1 MVTRNTP
8 GLARIQR
15 ASATLDDTAPP
26 SPKVALDVI
35 VLVLPLFLFQ
45 EVTVVGRLFLPEIIM
60 AGMLPFLLMT
70 RGRMLADAGPRTFFL
85 LAFAWLASQ
94 VLTDLIRNTPF
105 ADYSRGWSK
114 IFFTTTNF
122 AVMYMLLYGSR
133 RRIAFFCLSLT
144 MGGFLT
150 FFIHP
155 ADYAYADPWKFGV
168 GIYCTFLVVLLTLLP
183 FVQRVWI
190 LPSLLL
196 AGIALLSVVLG
207 SRSLGGITLM
217 AALYIFVQQVVG
229 RRQRAARPSL
239 IRTLMFLGVG
249 VFVAGGILT
258 IYSQAAEQ
266 GLLGAEARE
275 KYEFQAGTGGALAVL
290 LGGRSEIFVASQA
303 IADSPIIGHG
313 SWAKNPEY
321 AARLLLLDKFGY
333 EVNYSAAE
341 SELIPTHSHLFGAW
355 VESGTVGTFLW
366 FWALFLALR
375 VMSNM
380 YLLREPM
387 SPLIVFASIL
397 FAWDILFSPFG
408 AERRIFA
415 PFYIILLMFAW
426 DLLRSNVPGDRLV
439 GLRRRAP
446 ARPAMRGR
454 AQSPRAAPSRPATWR
469 TPPRP
474 RPAGPGPRRP

>member
-1 MVTRNTP
+1 MAQRPRTRSVTTRSRH
-8 GLARIQR
+8 GAERD
-15 ASATLDDTAPP
+15 ATQERGKLLLEAA
-26 SPKVALDVI
+26 ALI
-35 VLVLPLFLFQ
+35 LPLFLFQ
-45 EVTVVGRLFLPEIIM
+45 EVSLVGRLFLPELIL
-60 AGMLPFLLMT
+60 AAMLPFLLMT
-70 RGRMLADAGPRTFFL
+70 RGYMLAGPGPRMFFI

-105 ADYSRGWSK
+105 VDYSRGWSK
-114 IFFTTTNF
+114 IFFTMTNF
-122 AVMYMLLYGSR
+122 AAIYMLIYGSR
-133 RRIAFFCLSLT
+133 RRIAFFCFSLT

-150 FFIHP
+150 FLINP
-155 ADYAYADPWKFGV
+155 SDYAYSDPWKFGV
-168 GIYCTFLVVLLTLLP
+168 GVYCTFLVVLLTLVP

-190 LPSLLL
+190 LPSLML
-196 AGIALLSVVLG
+196 AAIALLSVVLG

-229 RRQRAARPSL
+229 RRERVARPSL
-239 IRTLMFLGVG
+239 IRTILFLGVG
-249 VFVAGGILT
+249 IFVASGVLT

-266 GLLGAEARE
+266 GLLGADARE
-275 KYEFQAGTGGALAVL
+275 KFEFQAGTGGAWSIL

-341 SELIPTHSHLFGAW
+341 SELIPTHSHIFGAW
-355 VESGTVGTFLW
+355 VEAGTVGTFIW
-366 FWALFLALR
+366 FWVLFLSLR

-387 SPLIVFASIL
+387 SPLIIFAAIL
-397 FAWDILFSPFG
+397 FAWDVIFSPFG

-426 DLLRSNVPGDRLV
+426 DLLRAGVPGDRLV

-446 ARPAMRGR
+446 ARRSMRSHAPAPHGL
-454 AQSPRAAPSRPATWR
+454 PSRP
-469 TPPRP
+469 RP
-474 RPAGPGPRRP
+474 LGASHRRP